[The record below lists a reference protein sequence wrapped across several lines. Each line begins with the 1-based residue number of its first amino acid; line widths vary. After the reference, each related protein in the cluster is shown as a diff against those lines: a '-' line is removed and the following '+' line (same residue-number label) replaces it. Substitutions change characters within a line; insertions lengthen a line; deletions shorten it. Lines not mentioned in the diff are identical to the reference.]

1 MDDVDHLGDD
11 ELRALIVR
19 VTSTRPA
26 LRDIYDVAAGVV
38 QADVVQ
44 EEVDPPM
51 VIGQGITQPGFTQPG
66 FTQPGFTQDGFTQDG
81 FTQGGVPTFD
91 SVRERITGRA
101 GSAAGQRELDSP
113 TLEEQVAARDE
124 AGRKKL
130 EEIRK
135 SMRG

>member
-51 VIGQGITQPGFTQPG
+51 VIGQGITQPGFTQPV
-66 FTQPGFTQDGFTQDG
+66 FTQDGFTQDG